1 MILKEYDI
9 GWGAHWPTKKL
20 EQHIVRN
27 ILRDRFLDDSRSVI
41 INSVWYSNDYHQQV
55 IAELKEIKPSHIFIV
70 ALLDPPIVD
79 LSWFQELNCSVT
91 GIGYYPDSNFVDY
104 FAIFTDQFH
113 VEIDHDVLIDSDNI
127 DTAFMC
133 LNRKPHPHR
142 LTLYQGLQELSLLNS
157 GFVSMGGSPPLRLLD
172 NDSRGQAIA
181 PNPGAEQYGIEND
194 IASLGN
200 IDRWQRHFVNIVT
213 ETVWDIEPSNFVSE
227 KTFKPIVGLRPFL
240 LYAPNGGIKC
250 LESRGLES
258 YVNDFADVTDAD
270 LAQPY
275 NIPVFI
281 NELCKQSTVYWRM
294 KFNALESKI
303 LYNFNQYKKH
313 VAQQK
318 HIL

>member
-9 GWGAHWPTKKL
+9 GWGAHWPTKQL
-20 EQHIVRN
+20 EQRIVRN
-27 ILRDRFLDDSRSVI
+27 LLRDRYLDNSRSVI

-55 IAELKEIKPSHIFIV
+55 MTELQEIKPTHIFVV

-79 LSWFQELNCSVT
+79 LSWFQELDCSVT
-91 GIGYYPDSNFVDY
+91 GIGYYPNSNFVDY

-113 VEIDHDVLIDSDNI
+113 VATDHDVLLDSDNI

-142 LTLYQGLQELSLLNS
+142 LTLYQGLKELSLLDL
-157 GFVSMGGSPPLRLLD
+157 GFVS
-172 NDSRGQAIA
+172 
-181 PNPGAEQYGIEND
+181 
-194 IASLGN
+194 
-200 IDRWQRHFVNIVT
+200 IVT
-213 ETVWDIEPSNFVSE
+213 ETIWDVEPSNFVSE

-240 LYAPNGGIKC
+240 LYAPNGGVKC

-258 YVNDFADVTDAD
+258 YVDDFSDITDAD
-270 LAQPY
+270 LTQPY
-275 NIPVFI
+275 NIPVFV

-294 KFNALESKI
+294 KFKALESKI

-313 VAQQK
+313 VTQQK
-318 HIL
+318 RIL

>member
-1 MILKEYDI
+1 MIVKEYDI

-55 IAELKEIKPSHIFIV
+55 IAELQEIKPSHIFVV

-79 LSWFQELNCSVT
+79 LSWFRELNCSVT
-91 GIGYYPDSNFVDY
+91 GIGYYPNSNFVDY

-113 VEIDHDVLIDSDNI
+113 NNVDHALLLDANKI

-133 LNRKPHPHR
+133 LNRKPHQHR
-142 LTLYQGLQELSLLNS
+142 LRLYQGLENLSLLNS
-157 GFVSMGGSPPLRLLD
+157 GFVSMGGSPPQRLLD
-172 NDSRGQAIA
+172 NDCRGQAIA

-258 YVNDFADVTDAD
+258 YVNDFADITDAD
-270 LAQPY
+270 LSQPH
-275 NIPVFI
+275 NIPVFLS
-281 NELCKQSTVYWRM
+281 ELCCQPSSYWSM
-294 KFNALESKI
+294 KFFSLKPKLLHNLEQ
-303 LYNFNQYKKH
+303 FNRH
-313 VAQQK
+313 VNQQCK
-318 HIL
+318 L